1 MVEKND
7 CRKRITSYTH
17 QGPLRLISGHLVCR
31 ERIPLSSRKMKAS
44 FSVEGAFDTPLE
56 KIRNASSLH
65 VMTWGRRMKRSQQEL
80 PAYVSFSDSLNLRA
94 FIRHGSGLGVSN
106 LSPININS
114 GFSVTENTLSSIWH
128 AAEEVSVESRLQ
140 VCPSAL
146 LS

>member
-1 MVEKND
+1 MEED
-7 CRKRITSYTH
+7 DIIH
-17 QGPLRLISGHLVCR
+17 
-31 ERIPLSSRKMKAS
+31 SSRPTQINLWTSSVQRKDTSFLQEMKAS

-65 VMTWGRRMKRSQQEL
+65 AMTWGRRMKRSQQEL

-94 FIRHGSGLGVSN
+94 FICHGSGLGVSN

-114 GFSVTENTLSSIWH
+114 GSSVTENTLSSIWH

-140 VCPSAL
+140 VCPSVL
-146 LS
+146 FS